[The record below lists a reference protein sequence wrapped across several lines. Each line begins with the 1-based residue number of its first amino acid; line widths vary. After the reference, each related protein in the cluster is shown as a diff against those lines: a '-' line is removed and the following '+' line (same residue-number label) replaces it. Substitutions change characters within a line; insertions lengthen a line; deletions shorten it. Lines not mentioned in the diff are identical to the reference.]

1 VKEEAVMI
9 RGVLAAALGV
19 LSLAAGVGKVDAA
32 PEGQV
37 TWGIHVSLVPTWF
50 DPAETTGIVTP
61 FMVMYALHDALVK
74 PLPGNP
80 LAPSL
85 AESWTLSADGLVYE
99 FVLRSGVRFHNGD
112 PVTAEDVKFSFER
125 YRGAASKTFKERVTA
140 VETPSPT
147 RVRFRLKEPWPDFL
161 TFYSSATGA
170 GWVVPKKYIEKVG
183 DDGFKKAPIGAGPYR
198 FVSFTPG
205 VELVFEAVDKYWR
218 KAPHVKRLVFKTI
231 PDPSTRFAALRRGE
245 IDISYW
251 MTASLGDELRRTP
264 GLTLKPSLANNTYWV
279 YFVEQWDPKS
289 PWHDRR
295 VRLAANYAIDRQAIN
310 QAETLGFSRMNYSLI
325 PSHFEFFWQPPAIPY
340 DRARAKQLL
349 AEAGYPNGFDAGD
362 FTCDAVHA
370 GIAEPVAN
378 DLQAAGF
385 RLKLRPLER
394 ASYNKGQVEKTFR
407 NLVLSASAAFGNAP
421 TRLEAFVV
429 AGGAYVYGSYPDI
442 DGLFREQ
449 ATELDRKRREATLHR
464 IQQLVYE
471 KAMFAPIWQFAAM
484 GGFGPRVEESGLGL
498 ITGFPFSGPYEDVK
512 LKAK

>member
-1 VKEEAVMI
+1 MKMI
-9 RGVLAAALGV
+9 RRTAPVVLVLAI
-19 LSLAAGVGKVDAA
+19 LAGGAVRAGAA

-61 FMVMYALHDALVK
+61 FMLMYALHDAMVK

-85 AESWTLSADGLVYE
+85 AESWTLSADGLAYE

-112 PVTAEDVKFSFER
+112 AVTADDVKFSFER
-125 YRGAASKTFKERVTA
+125 YRGAASKTFRERVAA
-140 VETPSPT
+140 VETVGAT

-170 GWVVPKKYIEKVG
+170 GWIVPKKYVEKVG
-183 DDGFKKAPIGAGPYR
+183 DEGFKKAPIGAGPYR

-205 VELVFEAVDKYWR
+205 VELVLEAVDQYWR
-218 KAPHVKRLVFKTI
+218 KAPQVKRLVFRTI
-231 PDPSTRFAALRRGE
+231 PDPSTRFAALKRGE

-251 MTASLGDELRRTP
+251 MTASLGEELRRTP
-264 GLTLKPSLANNTYWV
+264 GLTLKPSLANNSYWV
-279 YFVEQWDPKS
+279 YFVDQWDAKS

-310 QAETLGFSRMNYSLI
+310 QAETLGYSRMNYSII
-325 PSHFEFFWQPPAIPY
+325 PSHFEFFWQPPAIPF

-362 FTCDAVHA
+362 FTCDSVHA

-394 ASYNKGQVEKTFR
+394 ASYNKGQVEKTFK

-421 TRLEAFVV
+421 TRLEAFVA

-464 IQQLVYE
+464 IQQLVYD
-471 KAMFAPIWQFAAM
+471 KAMFAPIWQLAAM

-512 LKAK
+512 LKVK

>member
-1 VKEEAVMI
+1 METTV
-9 RGVLAAALGV
+9 RTAALTAILV
-19 LSLAAGVGKVDAA
+19 LCLMTAGVAQVDAA

-61 FMVMYALHDALVK
+61 FMVMYAIHDALVK
-74 PLPGNP
+74 PMPGNP

-85 AESWTLSADGLVYE
+85 AESWTVSADGRAYE
-99 FVLRSGVRFHNGD
+99 FVLRGGTRFHNGD

-125 YRGAASKTFKERVTA
+125 YRGAASKAFKERVAA

-147 RVRFRLKEPWPDFL
+147 RVRFRLKQPWPDFL

-170 GWVVPKKYIEKVG
+170 GWIVPKKYVEKVG
-183 DDGFKKAPIGAGPYR
+183 DDGFKKAPVGAGPYR

-205 VELVFEAVDKYWR
+205 VELVLEAFEPYWR
-218 KAPHVKRLVFKTI
+218 KVPQVKRLVFRTI

-245 IDISYW
+245 VDITYW
-251 MTASLGDELRRTP
+251 MTASLGEELRRTP

-279 YFVEQWDPKS
+279 YFVDQWDPKS

-325 PSHFEFFWQPPAIPY
+325 PSHFDYFWQPPAIPH
-340 DRARAKQLL
+340 DRARARQLL

-362 FTCDAVHA
+362 LACDSVHV

-385 RLKLRPLER
+385 KLKLRPLER

-421 TRLEAFVV
+421 TRLEAFV
-429 AGGAYVYGSYPDI
+429 AGGGSYVYGSYPDI

-464 IQQLVYE
+464 IQQLVYD
-471 KAMFAPIWQFAAM
+471 KAMFAPIWQLAAM
-484 GGFGPRVEESGLGL
+484 GGYGPRVEESGLGL